1 MSDLKQIQQK
11 LQNLIDLKGQDI
23 ELVGPDLLDEIENLF
38 DSQQSE
44 ITDLQERNSS
54 LNSEL
59 EDLKEEGEQFES
71 DHTID
76 TGLDKITWRLDRDNL
91 QDTQVMEAL
100 GECYGKGVKPLLIAG
115 VLEGLS
121 KN

>member
-1 MSDLKQIQQK
+1 MADIKSIKQK
-11 LQNLIDLKGQDI
+11 LQNLIDLNGEDI
-23 ELVGPDLLDEIENLF
+23 ELVGPDLLDEIEDLF

-44 ITDLQERNSS
+44 ITDLNERNSS

-59 EDLKEEGEQFES
+59 EDLKEEGEEFES
-71 DHTID
+71 DHQID
-76 TGLDKITWRLDRDNL
+76 TGLDKLTWRLDHDNL

-100 GECYGKGVKPLLIAG
+100 GECYGKGVKPLVIAG